1 MLLNWGPY
9 GFEFFWGGLP
19 EKGAQFFLG
28 GCDLHSNY
36 GMVVIV
42 LSFRCNYD
50 NLTLKL
56 HQKKNADTLMKDE
69 FLLGDLK
76 LEM

>member
-9 GFEFFWGGLP
+9 GFEFFWGRLP
-19 EKGAQFFLG
+19 EKGAQFFLA

-36 GMVVIV
+36 GMVVIL
-42 LSFRCNYD
+42 LSFLFNYN

-56 HQKKNADTLMKDE
+56 HQKKKADTMMKDE
-69 FLLGDLK
+69 FLLADLK
-76 LEM
+76 LRV